1 MLTAIVRFAIRLR
14 GVVISLACL
23 LAGYGIYTL
32 YQSRLDV
39 FPEFAPP
46 MAIIQTEAPGL
57 SSEQVE
63 VLVTQPIENA
73 LGGTLGLE
81 TLRSKSLQG
90 LSVVSMTFRGNMDV
104 YRARQLASERLS
116 AVAGRLPRGVKPPA
130 LLPLSSSTS
139 VALII
144 GLTSAV
150 RSQMELHDI
159 AQWTLRPQ
167 LLGLPGVADV
177 VVFGGDVPQFQIQ
190 VDPQKLMRY
199 GLSLQEVLSAAQ
211 RATGVRGAGFL
222 ENANQRIVLNTEGQ
236 IQSAGQLAQV
246 VVRYK
251 NGIGIHLGDI
261 AQVVLAP
268 APAVGAAAIGNQPG
282 VMLIIEA
289 QYRADTMSVTA
300 SVEQA
305 LAGLK
310 PVLASNQVTL
320 HADIFRPANF
330 IVAAIGHLRTAL
342 LLGGALVIAVL
353 FLFLLNVRTAFISAT
368 AIPLSLLTAVIVL
381 HYFGVSLNTM
391 TLGGLAI
398 ALGEV
403 VDDAIV
409 DVENIFRRLRENQAL
424 AKPLSAARVVLKA
437 SIEVR
442 SAVVFAT
449 FIVALVFLPVLTLS
463 GVAGKLFAPLGIA
476 YILAILAS
484 LVVALTVTPAL
495 AYALLTKKSLQA
507 QEPRLVQGLKA
518 RYGKLLSRIEDR
530 SRLIIGAIAVLCIAA
545 LATLPFLSGS
555 FIPEMKEGH
564 YIVHMAAAPGTSLA
578 ESMRI
583 GREITLALSK
593 ISGVRLVAQ
602 RAGRAAE
609 VVDPVG
615 VNTSEFEV
623 DLKTMSGS
631 EQTRTLSDIQR
642 TLARFPG
649 LATSA
654 NTFLTERIDET
665 ISGYTAPVIVNIFG
679 NDLDILDSKAQ
690 EIAQALNRIPGAI
703 GVSVQAPPGT
713 PQLVI
718 RLRQDQLTR
727 FGFEPV
733 DVLEA
738 IQAAYQGVEVAQ
750 VYAGNRI
757 YDLAVSLNPAQR
769 ENPADVGSLPLRNPQ
784 GMTVMLKQL
793 ADIVQSTG
801 RFQIQHTG
809 GQRLQTVTANVRG
822 RAVSDFVQEAQ
833 TRIKREV
840 ALPHG
845 TYVVFAGEAQARAQ
859 SQHDLLVNAVL
870 AGIGIVLLLF
880 MALRSTRALLLVL
893 VNLPFALVGGVLIV
907 LITGGNLALGSLIGF
922 VTLFGITLRNS
933 IMLISHY
940 QHLVNQ
946 EGMQWGPEAAKRGA
960 SERLVPILMT
970 ALVTALGLLPLA
982 LYSGAP
988 GNEIEGPMALVILGG
1003 LITSTLLNL
1012 LVLPTLALRFGH
1024 FQRRPQWPDAPA
1036 VPSTAS
1042 SP

>member
-32 YQSRLDV
+32 YQSNLDV

-46 MAIIQTEAPGL
+46 LAIIQTEALGL

-63 VLVTQPIENA
+63 ALVTQPIENA
-73 LGGTLGLE
+73 LGGTVGLK

-90 LSVVSMTFRGNMDV
+90 LSMITMTFRDGMDV
-104 YRARQLASERLS
+104 YRARQLASERLG
-116 AVAGRLPRGVKPPA
+116 AVAGKLPLGIKPPA

-139 VALII
+139 VALVI
-144 GLTSAV
+144 GLTTDV
-150 RSQMELHDI
+150 RSAMQLHNF

-177 VVFGGDVPQFQIQ
+177 VLFGGDVPQFQIQ
-190 VDPQKLMRY
+190 VDPKKLVRY
-199 GLSLQEVLSAAQ
+199 GLSLLDVLSAAR

-222 ENANQRIVLNTEGQ
+222 ENSNQRIVINTEGQ
-236 IQSAGQLAQV
+236 IQTSEQLAQV
-246 VVRYK
+246 VVTYK

-261 AQVVLAP
+261 ARVVIAP
-268 APAVGAAAIGNQPG
+268 TPAVGAASIAGKPG
-282 VMLIIEA
+282 VMLIIES
-289 QYRADTMSVTA
+289 QYRADTMSVTR

-310 PVLASNQVTL
+310 PVLAAEHVTL
-320 HADIFRPANF
+320 HPDIFRPANF
-330 IVAAIGHLRTAL
+330 IVAAISHLRTVL
-342 LLGGALVIAVL
+342 LLGGVLVIAVL
-353 FLFLLNVRTAFISAT
+353 FLFLLNVRTAFISAI

-381 HYFGVSLNTM
+381 NYFGVSLNTM

-403 VDDAIV
+403 VDDAII
-409 DVENIFRRLRENQAL
+409 DVENILRRLRENQTL

-442 SAVVFAT
+442 SAVVFAS

-476 YILAILAS
+476 YIIAILAS

-495 AYALLTKKSLQA
+495 AYVLLANRPLQA
-507 QEPRLVQGLKA
+507 EEPRLAQGLKTH
-518 RYGKLLSRIEDR
+518 YGRLLSCIEHR
-530 SRLIIGAIAVLCIAA
+530 SRLLISVIAVLCVAA
-545 LATLPFLSGS
+545 LATLPLLNGS

-564 YIVHMAAAPGTSLA
+564 YIVHMAATPGTSLP

-583 GREITLALSK
+583 GSEITRELSK
-593 ISGVRLVAQ
+593 IPGVRLVAQ

-623 DLKTMSGS
+623 DLKPMSGG
-631 EQTRTLSDIQR
+631 EQTRTLADIQHV
-642 TLARFPG
+642 LAQFPG

-654 NTFLTERIDET
+654 NTFITERIDET
-665 ISGYTAPVIVNIFG
+665 ISGYTAPVVVNIFG
-679 NDLDILDSKAQ
+679 NDLDVLDAKAQ
-690 EIAQALNRIPGAI
+690 EIAQVLNRIPGAI
-703 GVSVQAPPGT
+703 GVSVQSPPGT

-733 DVLEA
+733 DVLDA
-738 IQAAYQGVEVAQ
+738 IQAAYQGVTVAQ
-750 VYAGNRI
+750 VYQGNRV
-757 YDLAVSLNPAQR
+757 YDVAVSLTPKYR
-769 ENPADVGSLPLRNPQ
+769 ENPAEVGSLLLRNLQ
-784 GMTVMLKQL
+784 GVTVPLKQL
-793 ADIVQSTG
+793 ANISQSSG
-801 RFQIQHTG
+801 RYQIQHTG
-809 GQRLQTVTANVRG
+809 GRRLQTVTSSVRG
-822 RAVSDFVQEAQ
+822 RAISDFVKAAQARVNQEVDFP
-833 TRIKREV
+833 K
-840 ALPHG
+840 G
-845 TYVVFAGEAQARAQ
+845 TYAVFAGEAQARTQ
-859 SQHDLLVNAVL
+859 SQHDLLVYAAM
-870 AGIGIVLLLF
+870 AGVGIVLLLF

-893 VNLPFALVGGVLIV
+893 VNLPFALVGGVATV
-907 LITGGNLALGSLIGF
+907 LITGGNLTLGALIGF

-933 IMLISHY
+933 IVLISHY

-946 EGMQWGPEAAKRGA
+946 ENMVWGPQAANRGA
-960 SERLVPILMT
+960 SERLMPILMT
-970 ALVTALGLLPLA
+970 ALVTGLGLLPLA

-988 GNEIEGPMALVILGG
+988 GNEIEGPMAVVILGG
-1003 LITSTLLNL
+1003 LITSTILNL
-1012 LVLPTLALRFGH
+1012 LVLPTLALRFGR
-1024 FQRRPQWPDAPA
+1024 FEKG
-1036 VPSTAS
+1036 
-1042 SP
+1042 

>member
-1 MLTAIVRFAIRLR
+1 MLTTIVRFSIRLR

-23 LAGYGIYTL
+23 LAGYGLYTL
-32 YQSRLDV
+32 YQSKLDV

-46 MAIIQTEAPGL
+46 LAIIQTEAPGL

-73 LGGTLGLE
+73 LGGTVGLK
-81 TLRSKSLQG
+81 TMRSKSLQG
-90 LSVVSMTFRGNMDV
+90 LSVVSLTFRDGMDV

-116 AVAGRLPRGVKPPA
+116 AVAGKLPRGAKPPA

-139 VALII
+139 VAMVI
-144 GLTSAV
+144 GLTPAA
-150 RSQMELHDI
+150 RSSMDLYKF

-190 VDPQKLMRY
+190 IDPQKLVRY
-199 GLSLQEVLSAAQ
+199 GLSLQDVLSAAR

-222 ENANQRIVLNTEGQ
+222 ENANQRIVIHTEGQ
-236 IQSAGQLAQV
+236 IQTAEQLAQV
-246 VVRYK
+246 MVNYK

-261 AQVVLAP
+261 ADVAIAP
-268 APAVGAAAIGNQPG
+268 APAVGAASIGNQPG
-282 VMLIIEA
+282 VMLIVES
-289 QYRADTMSVTA
+289 QYRADTMSVTE

-310 PVLASNQVTL
+310 PVLAANQVVL

-330 IVAAIGHLRTAL
+330 IMAAIGHLRTAL
-342 LLGGALVIAVL
+342 LLGGVLVIAVL
-353 FLFLLNVRTAFISAT
+353 FLFLFNVRTAFISAT

-381 HYFGVSLNTM
+381 NYFGVSLNTM

-424 AKPLSAARVVLKA
+424 AKPLSAERVVLKA
-437 SIEVR
+437 SLEVR

-484 LVVALTVTPAL
+484 LIVALTVTPAL
-495 AYALLTKKSLQA
+495 AYVLLTGKALRTE
-507 QEPRLVQGLKA
+507 EPRLVQGLKA
-518 RYGKLLSRIEDR
+518 RYGRLLSRIEHR
-530 SRLIIGAIAVLCIAA
+530 SRPIVVAIAVLCIAA
-545 LATLPFLSGS
+545 LAVLPFLGGS

-583 GREITLALSK
+583 GRQITRALSK

-623 DLKTMSGS
+623 DLKPMSGS
-631 EQTRTLSDIQR
+631 EQARALADIQR

-649 LATSA
+649 LTTSA

-679 NDLDILDSKAQ
+679 NDLDILDAKAQ
-690 EIAQALNRIPGAI
+690 AIAQVLNRIPGAI
-703 GVSVQAPPGT
+703 GVGVQSPPGT
-713 PQLVI
+713 PQLMI

-738 IQAAYQGVEVAQ
+738 IQAAYQGVTATQ
-750 VYAGNRI
+750 VYEGNRV
-757 YDLAVSLNPAQR
+757 YDVAVSLSPADRESPAQ
-769 ENPADVGSLPLRNPQ
+769 VGSLPLRNPQ
-784 GMTVMLKQL
+784 GVMVPLKQL

-801 RFQIQHTG
+801 RYQIQHTG
-809 GQRLQTVTANVRG
+809 GQRLQTVTSSVRG
-822 RAVSDFVQEAQ
+822 RAVSDFVAEAQ
-833 TRIKREV
+833 TRIRREV
-840 ALPHG
+840 VFPNG
-845 TYVVFAGEAQARAQ
+845 TYAVFAGEAQARAQ
-859 SQHDLLVNAVL
+859 SQHDLLVNAAL
-870 AGIGIVLLLF
+870 AGVGIVLLLF

-893 VNLPFALVGGVLIV
+893 VNLPFALVGGVVTV
-907 LITGGNLALGSLIGF
+907 LLTGGNLTLGSLIGF

-940 QHLVNQ
+940 AHLVNR
-946 EGMQWGPEAAKRGA
+946 EGMVWGPKAANRGA

-970 ALVTALGLLPLA
+970 ALVTGLGLLPLA
-982 LYSGAP
+982 MYSGAP
-988 GNEIEGPMALVILGG
+988 GNEIEGPMAVVILGG
-1003 LITSTLLNL
+1003 LITSTVLNL
-1012 LVLPTLALRFGH
+1012 LVLPMLALQFGRFEK
-1024 FQRRPQWPDAPA
+1024 R
-1036 VPSTAS
+1036 
-1042 SP
+1042 